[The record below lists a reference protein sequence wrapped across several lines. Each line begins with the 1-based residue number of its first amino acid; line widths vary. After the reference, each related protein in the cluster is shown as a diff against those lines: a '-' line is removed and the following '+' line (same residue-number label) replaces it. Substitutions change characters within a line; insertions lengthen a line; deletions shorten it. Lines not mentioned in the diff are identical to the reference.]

1 MTNDDLRCL
10 LQTPNWTEKANHE
23 ESEKQQMKS
32 YLLNADDI
40 IFDQIEDV
48 AEMKSMTKAD
58 FIRES
63 IARNLRYFMKV
74 ERSRYEHIQR
84 SKHDLNEPLD
94 FFSNAF
100 WVETAMLKHT
110 ITHHASSDDD
120 PETDSFYDTLVKLI
134 DDLTHRV
141 NADENAIEIE
151 YDEELKSITIRRC

>member
-1 MTNDDLRCL
+1 MINDDICRL
-10 LQTPNWTEKANHE
+10 LQTPNWTKKANHE

-100 WVETAMLKHT
+100 WAETAMLKHT

-120 PETDSFYDTLVKLI
+120 PYTNVFYDTLVNLI
-134 DDLTHRV
+134 DDMTHRV
-141 NADENAIEIE
+141 NTNDNVIEIE
-151 YDEELKSITIRRC
+151 YDEELMSITIRRC